1 MEKPMTPHD
10 ETSDDVPPS
19 VCSCT
24 SDPFADLPPELRPRP
39 KPRMGNLRQVTC
51 PGCGLKYWT
60 NRSTDL
66 CPDCEKKGVTIT

>member
-1 MEKPMTPHD
+1 MPATDEKP
-10 ETSDDVPPS
+10 DDTQPD
-19 VCSCT
+19 VCSCN

-66 CPDCEKKGVTIT
+66 CMDCEKKGIKTP

>member
-1 MEKPMTPHD
+1 MAETDEKLE
-10 ETSDDVPPS
+10 ETRPADCACVR
-19 VCSCT
+19 
-24 SDPFADLPPELRPRP
+24 DPFADLPPEMRPRR

-66 CPDCEKKGVTIT
+66 CMDCEKKGVKIPE